1 MTTMTVE
8 ADRSL
13 VNLTH
18 LTYGL
23 HAVGLALGIFGASTV
38 VGAFLGFPSLIAL
51 IINYVKRGE
60 MRGTWLESH
69 VTWQIRT
76 FWWVLAWAVAKS
88 EDGEVLEKPSDLFA
102 RVAENI
108 AAAERTWGADDARV
122 ADLCCRLDGGHGADD
137 GQVQH

>member
-23 HAVGLALGIFGASTV
+23 HAIGLALGIFGASTV

-51 IINYVKRGE
+51 IINYVKRGD

-69 VTWQIRT
+69 VSWQIRT
-76 FWWVLAWAVAKS
+76 FWWVLAWAVAI
-88 EDGEVLEKPSDLFA
+88 VLVSAPLVLALGLGFVTGWIGLAVLGLWAIYRIA
-102 RVAENI
+102 RG
-108 AAAERTWGADDARV
+108 W
-122 ADLCCRLDGGHGADD
+122 LRLKDHLPMP
-137 GQVQH
+137 V

>member
-23 HAVGLALGIFGASTV
+23 HAIGLALGIFGASTV

-51 IINYVKRGE
+51 IINYVKRGD

-76 FWWVLAWAVAKS
+76 FWWSLLWWLVGVSTLLLGVGFIVLAADAVWVIYRIVKGFLNWNDNRPMPLPAS
-88 EDGEVLEKPSDLFA
+88 
-102 RVAENI
+102 
-108 AAAERTWGADDARV
+108 AAAAV
-122 ADLCCRLDGGHGADD
+122 
-137 GQVQH
+137 